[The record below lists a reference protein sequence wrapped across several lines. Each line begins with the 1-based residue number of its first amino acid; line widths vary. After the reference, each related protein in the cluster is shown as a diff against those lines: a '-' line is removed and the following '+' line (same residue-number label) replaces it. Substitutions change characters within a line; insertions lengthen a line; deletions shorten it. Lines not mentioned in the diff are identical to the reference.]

1 MFGRTFPPFL
11 LIYAR
16 PKRPIKEIGLWNY
29 YNKTWN
35 LKENLVFGQD
45 IFQNKFADEE
55 SLFLRYTAIFI
66 KKTR

>member
-1 MFGRTFPPFL
+1 L

-45 IFQNKFADEE
+45 IFQNKFTDEE
-55 SLFLRYTAIFI
+55 SLFLRYSYFY
-66 KKTR
+66 